1 MADRKNKREESED
14 ERMRQWEIGRERGG
28 IERKKGEGER
38 ETGGGDRKI
47 DGEE

>member
-28 IERKKGEGER
+28 IERKKGEGKER
-38 ETGGGDRKI
+38 HRGDRKI
-47 DGEE
+47 DGKE